1 MKSDAFR
8 GQVVIIT
15 GASSGI
21 GKALA
26 IQLARQGAK
35 LAIAARRVDRLEQV
49 AAGCRSLGGEVLV
62 VPTDVAD
69 ENQCKTLVEN
79 TIAAFGRVDM
89 FIHSAGF
96 AATALFDD
104 LPDLNLFR
112 HLLGVNF
119 MGAVHCTFFS
129 LPYLKQTRGR
139 IVMISSLGGKVALP
153 YNTPYCSSK
162 YALHGFS
169 DALRMEL
176 YQHHV
181 SMTMVC
187 PYWVAT
193 EFHAAQLNKDGVPRG
208 EARGKDFY
216 TNRTMTAERCAEMTL
231 KAAFKRRREILMG
244 PGTLAV
250 WLKLLAPGLLDWAVV
265 KVVLEPAIR
274 RARAAQGKRASDP

>member
-35 LAIAARRVDRLEQV
+35 LVIAARRADRLEQV
-49 AAGCRSLGGEVLV
+49 AVECRTLGGEVLV
-62 VPTDVAD
+62 QPTDVAD

-79 TIAAFGRVDM
+79 SIASFGQVDM
-89 FIHSAGF
+89 FIHSAGL
-96 AATALFDD
+96 AATAPFDEF
-104 LPDLNLFR
+104 PDLHLFT
-112 HLLGVNF
+112 HLMDVNF
-119 MGAVHCTFFS
+119 MGAMYCTYYS
-129 LPYLKQTRGR
+129 LPYLKQTKGR
-139 IVMISSLGGKVALP
+139 IVMISSMGGKVALP

-162 YALHGFS
+162 FALHGFS
-169 DALRMEL
+169 ESLRMEL
-176 YQHHV
+176 YQRSV
-181 SMTMVC
+181 SVTVVC

-193 EFHAAQLNKDGVPRG
+193 EFHGAQLNKDGVPRG

-216 TNRTMTAERCAEMTL
+216 TKSTMTAEHCAEITL
-231 KAAFKRRREILMG
+231 QAAYKRRREVLMG

-250 WLKLLAPGLLDWAVV
+250 WLKVLAPGLLDWAVV

-274 RARAAQGKRASDP
+274 RARAAQAKGKQ